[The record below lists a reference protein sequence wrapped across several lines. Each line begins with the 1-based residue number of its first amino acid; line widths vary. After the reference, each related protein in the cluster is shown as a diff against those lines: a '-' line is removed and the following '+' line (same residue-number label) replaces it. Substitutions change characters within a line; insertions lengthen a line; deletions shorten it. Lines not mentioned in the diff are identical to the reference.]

1 MSLRSTSPRQP
12 AATYPFESMLSPDEM
27 TMISALT
34 DQLYDL
40 LSESSRSSKL
50 ARAHRADI
58 DALTDQIDAI
68 AAAVWVREMRIP
80 PGSIV
85 GVERNGYIDAIALD
99 SIAIVV
105 MPSQPAQWCLTGRCI
120 RKDGRVGKRRSF
132 LFYLEH
138 EVLKHR
144 GPDGAWSDVPPWTAQ
159 ANNATCGTAAG
170 PVVIAPSGPRSTP

>member
-1 MSLRSTSPRQP
+1 MSLQFTSLRHA

-27 TMISALT
+27 TRVSELT

-40 LSESSRSSKL
+40 LAESSRSAKL
-50 ARAHRADI
+50 ERAHRADI

-85 GVERNGYIDAIALD
+85 GVERNGYIDAISLD
-99 SIAIVV
+99 AIAIVV
-105 MPSQPAQWCLTGRCI
+105 MPSQPGEWCLTGRII

-132 LFYLEH
+132 LFYLER
-138 EVLKHR
+138 EVLKQR
-144 GPDGAWSDVPPWTAQ
+144 GPDGAWSDVPPWIAQ
-159 ANNATCGTAAG
+159 ANSATCGTAAG
-170 PVVIAPSGPRSTP
+170 PAVIPRPGPRSTP